1 MSNTKFC
8 SKSVRKMKLFNDS
21 CFLSSY
27 VDTTTWGNEPNFSGV
42 KDGKIFIFPIIL
54 KNIRTLDLGSTE
66 CASSYNVLAESLE
79 KLFTDEAS

>member
-1 MSNTKFC
+1 
-8 SKSVRKMKLFNDS
+8 MKLFNDS

-27 VDTTTWGNEPNFSGV
+27 VDTTTWGNEPNFSRV
-42 KDGKIFIFPIIL
+42 SIPIL
-54 KNIRTLDLGSTE
+54 PKNIRTLDLGSTE